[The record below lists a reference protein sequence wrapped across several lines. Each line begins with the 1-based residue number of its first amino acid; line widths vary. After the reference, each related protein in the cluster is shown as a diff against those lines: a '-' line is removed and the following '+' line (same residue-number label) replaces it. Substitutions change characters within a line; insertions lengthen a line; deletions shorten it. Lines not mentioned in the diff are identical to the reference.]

1 MESYVNWPD
10 PQRRSLHKAGHS
22 LQKHVALPPKN
33 SYSLR
38 WDVDCACSLCA
49 IHSLGKEGN
58 TMRSAA
64 NTANYPEPPRTS
76 ATHWSAPSIF
86 NRNTLF
92 NGYTVIFSLS
102 VVLVLATA
110 HECHSITYFPSLLYG
125 VALWGWWGS
134 VATGVWWLGR
144 RFPTILSFSPKAIAI
159 HVFVGSALGL
169 LHMLLMQNLD
179 YLRSFLAP
187 HSNLRFAWPDRLY
200 PNTVG
205 MGLLIYG
212 FIFGIAGVVQFQT
225 RAQRDAMKALDLER
239 QLSAAHL
246 RALQMQLEPHFLFN
260 TLNAITTLVEL
271 GRQKEAAEM
280 LSHLNAMLKSTLKRT
295 TPEKVPL
302 GQELE
307 LVENY
312 LAIEQVRFADR
323 LRTEIKVEPAA
334 LEGLVPCFL
343 LQPIVENAIRHGIA
357 GCEAGGRVEA
367 SANRQGSTLHLR
379 VRDTG
384 SGLPPETPNG
394 HGIGLSNTRDRLSH
408 FYGENFSMKAES
420 VASGGFEV
428 AITIPYE
435 RNA

>member
-1 MESYVNWPD
+1 
-10 PQRRSLHKAGHS
+10 
-22 LQKHVALPPKN
+22 
-33 SYSLR
+33 
-38 WDVDCACSLCA
+38 
-49 IHSLGKEGN
+49 
-58 TMRSAA
+58 
-64 NTANYPEPPRTS
+64 
-76 ATHWSAPSIF
+76 
-86 NRNTLF
+86 
-92 NGYTVIFSLS
+92 
-102 VVLVLATA
+102 
-110 HECHSITYFPSLLYG
+110 
-125 VALWGWWGS
+125 
-134 VATGVWWLGR
+134 
-144 RFPTILSFSPKAIAI
+144 
-159 HVFVGSALGL
+159 
-169 LHMLLMQNLD
+169 MQNLD
-179 YLRSFLAP
+179 YLESPFAP
-187 HSNLRFAWPDRLY
+187 HSKLHFAWIHHLY

-205 MGLLIYG
+205 LGLLIYG

-260 TLNAITTLVEL
+260 TLNAITALVEL

-323 LRTEIKVEPAA
+323 LRIEIKVEPGA

-357 GCEAGGRVEA
+357 RCEAGGRVEA
-367 SANRQGSTLHLR
+367 SATREGTTLYLR
-379 VRDTG
+379 VRDSG
-384 SGLPPETPNG
+384 CGLPPETPNG

-408 FYGENFSMKAES
+408 FYGEKFAMKAES

-428 AITIPYE
+428 AIAIPYE
-435 RNA
+435 RNE